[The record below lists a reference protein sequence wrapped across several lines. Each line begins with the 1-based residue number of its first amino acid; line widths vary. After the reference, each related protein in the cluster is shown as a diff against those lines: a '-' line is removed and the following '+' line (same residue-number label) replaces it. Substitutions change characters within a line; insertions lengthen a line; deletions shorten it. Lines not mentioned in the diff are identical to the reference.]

1 MTAAAPDPS
10 EPPYHGPGTQ
20 TNDASPVPA
29 AHDGGPYQAPA
40 VSVEPADGGAYEPA
54 GYDAP
59 YTVPS
64 PPVDPD
70 RRGAAR
76 QFALGGVILL
86 ALAAIGIPL
95 GLVWQ
100 ALGPRVELVATET
113 GFRYITESPEGYAG
127 DDGVFTFL
135 GLGVGVAAALA
146 VWLIARRSRGPVQV
160 GALVLG
166 ALVSQFVAWRF
177 GEWWG
182 RRGWED
188 SLESAQP
195 GEHLFRPPKLLMV
208 NLEPGRAWD
217 GLLHLRF
224 GQVFDNLQFG
234 AIATM
239 ALAAVCVYTIMAGWS
254 RYQTLNKH
262 TEPAV
267 PTMQTA
273 APDAAGPVP
282 GRLPS

>member
-10 EPPYHGPGTQ
+10 EPHHHGPGTQ
-20 TNDASPVPA
+20 TNDASPAPAPHDGPYAAPGEPA
-29 AHDGGPYQAPA
+29 AGTAPPDGAH
-40 VSVEPADGGAYEPA
+40 GAT
-54 GYDAP
+54 GP
-59 YTVPS
+59 YTVPA
-64 PPVDPD
+64 P
-70 RRGAAR
+70 AADSDKRSAGR

-86 ALAAIGIPL
+86 ALAAVGIPL
-95 GLVWQ
+95 GLLWQ

-113 GFRYITESPEGYAG
+113 GFRYTTESPEGYIG
-127 DDGVFTFL
+127 DDGVFTFI
-135 GLGVGVAAALA
+135 GLGAGVVAALI
-146 VWLIARRSRGPVQV
+146 VWLCARRSRGPVQV

-166 ALVSQFVAWRF
+166 ALVGQFVAWRF

-182 RRGWED
+182 RRGWD
-188 SLESAQP
+188 ASLDSAQP

-208 NLEPGRAWD
+208 NLEPGKAWD
-217 GLLHLRF
+217 ALVHLRF

-254 RYQTLNKH
+254 RYQTLNKD
-262 TEPAV
+262 TEPAL
-267 PTMQTA
+267 PTMQTG